1 MDYQLPKPKN
11 WQDFESLC
19 HKLWRSIWGDRNAQ
33 KNGRQ
38 GQNQAGVDIFGRPTY
53 SRGFHAVQCKGKD
66 DNYDTDL
73 TTEEIDAECRKA
85 KSFQPKIKNYII
97 ATTRPRDTKIQKYCL
112 DLTERKEYPFPVSV
126 WSWDDIEP
134 EVVARENILRT
145 HYSSFSHITEPSN
158 EFTVDINSTQ
168 DKIAA
173 FLTRPI
179 IQGIISSDLLQLIH
193 SLLYELIDNAFLH
206 GRAGNCKIVIKDSV
220 ILLIDNGLE
229 FDTRKLADING
240 RGGVATMLFVMDE
253 LRHDFSID
261 YKRDG
266 GLNITSLYFSEEII
280 RKPLNDTIEITIA
293 DSLGMGRD
301 VARRQA
307 RYDYLAIPNYKNHI
321 IINVLDNMFFGR
333 SFAEEYFKRICELLN
348 ENQTVSVY
356 LPANARLVE
365 SVQEELKD
373 YPIVFIRRT

>member
-19 HKLWRSIWGDRNAQ
+19 HELWRSIWGDRNAQ

-145 HYSSFSHITEPSN
+145 HYSSLSHITEPSN

-261 YKRDG
+261 YKREG

-307 RYDYLAIPNYKNHI
+307 RYDYLAIPNYKSHI

>member
-1 MDYQLPKPKN
+1 M
-11 WQDFESLC
+11 
-19 HKLWRSIWGDRNAQ
+19 
-33 KNGRQ
+33 
-38 GQNQAGVDIFGRPTY
+38 
-53 SRGFHAVQCKGKD
+53 
-66 DNYDTDL
+66 
-73 TTEEIDAECRKA
+73 
-85 KSFQPKIKNYII
+85 
-97 ATTRPRDTKIQKYCL
+97 
-112 DLTERKEYPFPVSV
+112 
-126 WSWDDIEP
+126 
-134 EVVARENILRT
+134 
-145 HYSSFSHITEPSN
+145 
-158 EFTVDINSTQ
+158 
-168 DKIAA
+168 
-173 FLTRPI
+173 
-179 IQGIISSDLLQLIH
+179 
-193 SLLYELIDNAFLH
+193 H

-261 YKRDG
+261 YKREG